1 MNNFEFIMVLA
12 SIIIGLGIA
21 ELLQTTSKMLKGIA
35 EKGIL
40 HISTLNQLVQ
50 YFWSS
55 WRNIQSDW
63 TYIELLLV
71 ILPTIILYL
80 VSTLLSISKNQNDNL
95 DAHFIE
101 KRVPFFSLMMILV
114 VLFTINDYVFV
125 EGDISRNLIRGS
137 VFAMFCFL
145 AYSKNRILHI
155 AGAVILIVLQ
165 TIWIANWSFSLSKIV
180 A

>member
-40 HISTLNQLVQ
+40 HI
-50 YFWSS
+50 
-55 WRNIQSDW
+55 
-63 TYIELLLV
+63 
-71 ILPTIILYL
+71 
-80 VSTLLSISKNQNDNL
+80 
-95 DAHFIE
+95 
-101 KRVPFFSLMMILV
+101 
-114 VLFTINDYVFV
+114 
-125 EGDISRNLIRGS
+125 
-137 VFAMFCFL
+137 
-145 AYSKNRILHI
+145 